1 LSASAFAIFGGY
13 GQLRL
18 ELSDLVFIAL
28 FHGLQLLL
36 VAFGEAI
43 NVVFVR
49 LPHSRGFDG

>member
-1 LSASAFAIFGGY
+1 M
-13 GQLRL
+13 RL